1 MITTTFTKTLAIRRG
16 RSFIINDYQSALL
29 FHDGQFQSILEP
41 GKYRLWKSGYQ
52 VKVYNLRQQQQILA
66 GQDLLTADQ
75 VSLKL
80 SAVVFYRYVDILK
93 SHRAVENLE
102 QALYLEA
109 QLVLREMVAANV
121 AETFLQNKSTFGPA
135 LLKAI
140 SENAARMGLLVE
152 RVDLRDVML
161 PPDLKRAYL
170 SVLQQKQEA
179 QASLE
184 KARAETATLR
194 TLANAAK
201 LMRENPE
208 LLSLRYLDTLQNVA
222 SNVGNTLVLGLTE
235 SDKLQAQIR

>member
-16 RSFIINDYQSALL
+16 RSFIVSDYQSALL
-29 FHDGQFQSILEP
+29 FHDGQFKSILEP
-41 GKYRLWKSGYQ
+41 GKYRFWKSGYQ
-52 VKVYNLRQQQQILA
+52 VKGYDLRQQQQILA

-80 SAVVFYRYVDILK
+80 SAVVIYRHVDILK
-93 SHRAVENLE
+93 GHRAVENLE

-109 QLVLREMVAANV
+109 QLVLREIVAANV

-135 LLKAI
+135 LLTAI
-140 SENAARMGLLVE
+140 SESAARMGLVVE

-161 PPDLKRAYL
+161 PADLKRSYI

-179 QASLE
+179 VASLE

-194 TLANAAK
+194 ALANAAK

-208 LLSLRYLDTLQNVA
+208 MLSLRYLEALQNIGA
-222 SNVGNTLVLGLTE
+222 NVGNTLVLGLTE
-235 SDKLQAQIR
+235 SDKLKTQIH